1 MPKIN
6 RRNTCNSKQ
15 KWLISLMYWIGQNVL
30 PTSYQKIQT
39 ILLANPV
46 QSPKQINKKKAN
58 NQIETWVEYIN
69 RHFIGK
75 RHEKLMLS

>member
-1 MPKIN
+1 
-6 RRNTCNSKQ
+6 
-15 KWLISLMYWIGQNVL
+15 MYWIGQNVL